1 VPCSER
7 VRECVSVCVL
17 CELCNR
23 VTRRVL
29 MLSATFY
36 IIMRDRRGKIS
47 RRTFGEVER
56 APPSKPESC
65 LVSEVREDPKE
76 FQ

>member
-1 VPCSER
+1 
-7 VRECVSVCVL
+7 
-17 CELCNR
+17 
-23 VTRRVL
+23 